1 MSPDLSFALELA
13 DAADEIS
20 LARFRARDLIVET
33 KPDLSPVTEAD
44 RAVETR
50 FAHGSRAS
58 APATRSSARR
68 SA

>member
-1 MSPDLSFALELA
+1 VSADLELALRLA

-20 LARFRARDLIVET
+20 LPRLRTAIAFET

-50 FAHGSRAS
+50 CTTTCS
-58 APATRSSARR
+58 APSPGRPHGPDAQP
-68 SA
+68 